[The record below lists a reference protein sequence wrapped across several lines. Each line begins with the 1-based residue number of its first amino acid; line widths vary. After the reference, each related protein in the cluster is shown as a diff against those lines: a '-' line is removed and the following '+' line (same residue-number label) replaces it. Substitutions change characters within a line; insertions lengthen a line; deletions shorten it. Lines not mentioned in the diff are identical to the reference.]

1 MCCPVGKNGGIAQL
15 ARAIGSYPIGRGFK
29 SNFRY
34 HAWQSLCQ
42 RNAVCREM
50 LRPVGQEAKT
60 PPFHGGNGSSILPR
74 VIFDSSTIVYCFFVF
89 SRANRPHPRFAKS
102 FLENSLTNPPRCGI
116 IIPRTAC
123 GYGGI
128 GRRAGFRILWATPVQ
143 VRPLLPAFPA
153 HTTEYQT
160 QM

>member
-1 MCCPVGKNGGIAQL
+1 M
-15 ARAIGSYPIGRGFK
+15 
-29 SNFRY
+29 
-34 HAWQSLCQ
+34 
-42 RNAVCREM
+42 
-50 LRPVGQEAKT
+50 
-60 PPFHGGNGSSILPR
+60 GSSPTSATTHGNRCAKEMQFAGKCSGPLVKRLRHRPFTAVTGVR
-74 VIFDSSTIVYCFFVF
+74 FSHGSFQRLQYHCVLLFVF
-89 SRANRPHPRFAKS
+89 LPQHHDTPVS
-102 FLENSLTNPPRCGI
+102 FPAIRTISYVSFSEKSLTNPPRCGI